1 MRILVA
7 DEHAIFREGLRH
19 VVAEVATTP
28 QISEAGCFDEALEWV
43 RDSGSFELILL
54 GLSLPGLPGF
64 DGIGTLVR
72 ASPRAATVVLSVS
85 EDPADVA
92 RALACGAR
100 GYVLK
105 SARAEI
111 LHHVLSLVLAGEIY
125 VPPIVMVGHGVVAG
139 SNGGGNG
146 LLDKLT
152 PRERD
157 VLGWLVDGLS
167 NKAIAQELAIGEG
180 TVKVH
185 LKAVLRKLDVANRTQ
200 AATLAVRLG
209 WLPVQNGASG

>member
-1 MRILVA
+1 MRVLVA
-7 DEHAIFREGLRH
+7 DEHALFREGLRH

-28 QISEAGCFDEALEWV
+28 QISEAGRFDEALAQA
-43 RDSGSFELILL
+43 RDSGPFDLVLL
-54 GLSLPGLPGF
+54 GLTLPGLPGF
-64 DGIGTLVR
+64 DGIGALVR
-72 ASPRAATVVLSVS
+72 SSPHAAIVVLSTS

-105 SARAEI
+105 SSRAEI

-125 VPPIVMVGHGVVAG
+125 VPPMVMARGAAAGPDGH
-139 SNGGGNG
+139 GNG
-146 LLDKLT
+146 LLNKLT
-152 PRERD
+152 PRERE
-157 VLGWLVDGLS
+157 VLGWLVGGLS

-200 AATLAVRLG
+200 AAMLAVRQG
-209 WLPVQNGASG
+209 WLAPPGGRA

>member
-1 MRILVA
+1 MRVLVA
-7 DEHAIFREGLRH
+7 DEHALFREGLRH

-28 QISEAGCFDEALEWV
+28 QISEAGRFDEALARV
-43 RDSGSFELILL
+43 QDSGPFDLILL
-54 GLSLPGLPGF
+54 GLTLPGLPGF
-64 DGIGTLVR
+64 DGIGILAR
-72 ASPRAATVVLSVS
+72 SSPHAAIVVLSAS

-105 SARAEI
+105 SSRAEI
-111 LHHVLSLVLAGEIY
+111 LHHVLSLVLAGEMY
-125 VPPIVMVGHGVVAG
+125 VPPMVMAG
-139 SNGGGNG
+139 GAAGPNGDGNG

-152 PRERD
+152 PRERE
-157 VLGWLVDGLS
+157 VLGWLVGGLS
-167 NKAIAQELAIGEG
+167 NKAIALELAIGEG
-180 TVKVH
+180 TVQVH

-209 WLPVQNGASG
+209 WPPVGAASP